1 MCGIF
6 IKPGDLVS
14 FNLTALYTQHRQD
27 IVLRKSEICRHIEIP
42 AEFLFKGYAGV
53 VLSTKGCFLNGRN
66 PAKQKSAQRFPLVQ
80 QTASK
85 GWKIMASRVV

>member
-53 VLSTKGCFLNGRN
+53 VLSNGRN